1 MDKAKNKDFT
11 VNNHK
16 EDNNQALVSGTNG
29 NKYTQVKEDMSL
41 SRSSISKLERL
52 WWKLSF
58 QKRGKEKPKIG
69 EIGRFLTMIILNKLI
84 ASTKVDTLPLPLPQ
98 PPPQIFLKMDSD
110 PITHNKISV
119 SGKIPKDICNS
130 LSGTLMEP
138 PNYNVGVLP
147 IKVCP
152 IATLNNPM
160 PKSITFFRK
169 PPLSLPLKSTI
180 PQRNLPKPI
189 CTLHLQTRSQPMR

>member
-1 MDKAKNKDFT
+1 MDKAKNKVFT

-16 EDNNQALVSGTNG
+16 EDNNQALASGTNG
-29 NKYTQVKEDMSL
+29 NKYTQVNEDMSL

-58 QKRGKEKPKIG
+58 QERGKEKPNIG
-69 EIGRFLTMIILNKLI
+69 EIGRFLTMTILNKLI
-84 ASTKVDTLPLPLPQ
+84 ASTKVDTLLLSLPQ
-98 PPPQIFLKMDSD
+98 PSPQIFLKMDYD

-119 SGKIPKDICNS
+119 SGKILKDICNS
-130 LSGTLMEP
+130 LLGTLMEP
-138 PNYNVGVLP
+138 PNYNVGILP
-147 IKVCP
+147 IRVCP

-169 PPLSLPLKSTI
+169 PPQSLPLKSTI

-189 CTLHLQTRSQPMR
+189 STLHLQTRSQPMR